1 LLVLEGEVF
10 SPGSSHCGL
19 IHRHNSSVGVSHETT
34 IGNSGGSTGID
45 SAIDSLGEE
54 VVSAGSSN
62 SRSVNRHNSSV
73 RVGNKASKGGRG
85 GSVGNRGSSNSRGS
99 SIGNSWGRSNSGSS
113 SIGNSW
119 GSSNNGSLS
128 SIDSSL
134 SGEVISTGSSNSRLI
149 NRGDSTIG
157 VSNQLGVEVQGSRV
171 AIGRGIGSWGSSIGG
186 NSGGSSIGN
195 SWGSSNN
202 GSLSSIGSTLG
213 GKVISTGSSNS
224 RLINGGESTVGVSN
238 QLGVEVQGSRV
249 AIGRGIGSWGSSIGG
264 NSCGSSIGNSWGS
277 SISGN
282 SWGSSNNRC
291 LSSIGGSLSIKV
303 ISTCSS
309 NSRLIN
315 RNNSSVRVS
324 NQLAVE
330 VERSSVTIGRGI
342 SSWSSS
348 ISGKSWGSS
357 IGGNSWGSSSI
368 AEWAGN
374 RQSCSSIEFSLGSKV
389 LSLGSGDSWLIHG
402 GDGSVGVAN
411 QPVETL
417 GGDAGQG
424 SSKNQK
430 LHDETC

>member
-171 AIGRGIGSWGSSIGG
+171 AIGRGIGSWGSRIC
-186 NSGGSSIGN
+186 GN

-202 GSLSSIGSTLG
+202 GSLSSIDGSLSG
-213 GKVISTGSSNS
+213 EVISTGSSNS
-224 RLINGGESTVGVSN
+224 RLINRGDSTIGVSN

-249 AIGRGIGSWGSSIGG
+249 AIGRGISSW
-264 NSCGSSIGNSWGS
+264 GSSIGNSWGS
-277 SISGN
+277 SIGGN

-291 LSSIGGSLSIKV
+291 LSSIDGSLSIKV
-303 ISTCSS
+303 ISTGSS
-309 NSRLIN
+309 NSWLIN

>member
-85 GSVGNRGSSNSRGS
+85 GSVGNRGSSNSWGS
-99 SIGNSWGRSNSGSS
+99 SIGNSWGSGH
-113 SIGNSW
+113 
-119 GSSNNGSLS
+119 NGSLS

-134 SGEVISTGSSNSRLI
+134 SGQVISTSSSNSRLI

-171 AIGRGIGSWGSSIGG
+171 AICRGIGSW
-186 NSGGSSIGN
+186 
-195 SWGSSNN
+195 
-202 GSLSSIGSTLG
+202 
-213 GKVISTGSSNS
+213 
-224 RLINGGESTVGVSN
+224 
-238 QLGVEVQGSRV
+238 
-249 AIGRGIGSWGSSIGG
+249 
-264 NSCGSSIGNSWGS
+264 GSSIGNSWGS
-277 SISGN
+277 SICGN
-282 SWGSSNNRC
+282 SWGNSINRC
-291 LSSIGGSLSIKV
+291 LRSIEGSLSIEV
-303 ISTCSS
+303 ISTGSR
-309 NSRLIN
+309 NSWLIN

>member
-85 GSVGNRGSSNSRGS
+85 GSVGNRGSSNSWGS
-99 SIGNSWGRSNSGSS
+99 SIGNSWGS

-134 SGEVISTGSSNSRLI
+134 GGEVISTSSSNSRLI

-171 AIGRGIGSWGSSIGG
+171 AIGRGISSWGSSIG
-186 NSGGSSIGN
+186 N
-195 SWGSSNN
+195 
-202 GSLSSIGSTLG
+202 
-213 GKVISTGSSNS
+213 
-224 RLINGGESTVGVSN
+224 
-238 QLGVEVQGSRV
+238 
-249 AIGRGIGSWGSSIGG
+249 
-264 NSCGSSIGNSWGS
+264 
-277 SISGN
+277 
-282 SWGSSNNRC
+282 
-291 LSSIGGSLSIKV
+291 
-303 ISTCSS
+303 
-309 NSRLIN
+309 
-315 RNNSSVRVS
+315 
-324 NQLAVE
+324 
-330 VERSSVTIGRGI
+330 
-342 SSWSSS
+342 
-348 ISGKSWGSS
+348 SWGSS

-368 AEWAGN
+368 VEWAGN
-374 RQSCSSIEFSLGSKV
+374 SQRCSSIELSLGSEV

>member
-62 SRSVNRHNSSV
+62 SRSVNRHNSAV

-85 GSVGNRGSSNSRGS
+85 GSVGNRGSSNS
-99 SIGNSWGRSNSGSS
+99 WGS

-134 SGEVISTGSSNSRLI
+134 GGEVISTGSSNSRLI
-149 NRGDSTIG
+149 NRGDSTIGVSNQLSVEVQGSRVAIGRGISSWGSSIGGNSWGSSNNRCLGSIEGSLSIQVISTGSSNSRLINRCDSTIG

-171 AIGRGIGSWGSSIGG
+171 AIGRGIGSWGSSIG
-186 NSGGSSIGN
+186 
-195 SWGSSNN
+195 
-202 GSLSSIGSTLG
+202 
-213 GKVISTGSSNS
+213 
-224 RLINGGESTVGVSN
+224 
-238 QLGVEVQGSRV
+238 
-249 AIGRGIGSWGSSIGG
+249 
-264 NSCGSSIGNSWGS
+264 NSWGS
-277 SISGN
+277 SICGN

-291 LSSIGGSLSIKV
+291 LGSIEGSLSIEV
-303 ISTCSS
+303 ISTGSS
-309 NSRLIN
+309 NSWLIN

-330 VERSSVTIGRGI
+330 VERSSITIGRGI
-342 SSWSSS
+342 S
-348 ISGKSWGSS
+348 SWGSS
-357 IGGNSWGSSSI
+357 IGGNS
-368 AEWAGN
+368 
-374 RQSCSSIEFSLGSKV
+374 
-389 LSLGSGDSWLIHG
+389 
-402 GDGSVGVAN
+402 
-411 QPVETL
+411 
-417 GGDAGQG
+417 
-424 SSKNQK
+424 
-430 LHDETC
+430 